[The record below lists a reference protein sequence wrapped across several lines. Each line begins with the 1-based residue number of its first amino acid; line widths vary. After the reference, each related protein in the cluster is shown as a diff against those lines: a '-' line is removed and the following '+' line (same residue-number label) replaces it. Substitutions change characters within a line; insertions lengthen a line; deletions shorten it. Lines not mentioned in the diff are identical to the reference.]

1 MNVTL
6 PILLGFSAAAV
17 GTALPGLLNLTAAK
31 VGMRDG
37 KNRAVWFAFGASLVV
52 FFQTLVAILFA
63 RFIDNRADIKVLLQ
77 EIGFVL
83 FFLLTLYFFWSGKKM
98 KNPKKKE
105 EIKMRSK
112 SSRFFMGILLSS
124 LNLFPIPYYVFIS
137 VTLAS
142 YHYFYFDNYFIY
154 AFSTGAAVAAFLIFL
169 AYISFFKKRDH
180 DNSFIAQN
188 INYIIGTI
196 TGIVTL
202 ITLFKIV
209 MKD

>member
-31 VGMRDG
+31 VGMREG
-37 KNRAVWFAFGASLVV
+37 KNRAVWFALGASLVV

-98 KNPKKKE
+98 KTPKKKE

-180 DNSFIAQN
+180 DNSFIAKN

>member
-6 PILLGFSAAAV
+6 PILLGLSSAAI
-17 GTALPGLLNLTAAK
+17 GTAMPGLLNMTAAK

-37 KNRAVWFAFGASLVV
+37 KNRAVWFALGASLIV
-52 FFQTLVAILFA
+52 FFQTLIAILFA
-63 RFIDNRADIKVLLQ
+63 RFIDRRADIRELLQ
-77 EIGFVL
+77 EIGFVI
-83 FFLLTLYFFWSGKKM
+83 FLSLTIYFFWSGKKI
-98 KNPKKKE
+98 KVTKKKE

-112 SSRFFMGILLSS
+112 SSRFFMGVLLSS

-137 VTLAS
+137 ITLAS
-142 YHYFYFDNYFIY
+142 YHYFYFDSYFIY

-169 AYISFFKKRDH
+169 GYISFFKKRDH
-180 DNSFIAQN
+180 HNSFLAKN
-188 INYIIGTI
+188 INYIIGFI

-209 MKD
+209 YKY

>member
-1 MNVTL
+1 
-6 PILLGFSAAAV
+6 
-17 GTALPGLLNLTAAK
+17 
-31 VGMRDG
+31 
-37 KNRAVWFAFGASLVV
+37 
-52 FFQTLVAILFA
+52 
-63 RFIDNRADIKVLLQ
+63 
-77 EIGFVL
+77 
-83 FFLLTLYFFWSGKKM
+83 M

-180 DNSFIAQN
+180 DNSFIAKN